1 MLTLTCFGCSD
12 QPKELHMNKALITTL
27 IAATALTG
35 GCASYGGGAAY
46 DDGGFG
52 YYDRASYQRY
62 GNYDYNQPDP
72 QYNGY
77 YADRYYRQD
86 RRYRERRLND
96 GDRIYRGQNG
106 QCYCRR
112 SDGTTGLIVGA
123 VAGGV
128 LGNIIAPGNSDTLG
142 TILGA
147 IAGGAAGRA
156 IDRKDVRCR

>member
-1 MLTLTCFGCSD
+1 
-12 QPKELHMNKALITTL
+12 MNKALITTL

-77 YADRYYRQD
+77 YADRYYRD
-86 RRYRERRLND
+86 NARYRERQLSYD
-96 GDRIYRGQNG
+96 DRVYRGRDG
-106 QCYCRR
+106 RYYCRR
-112 SDGTTGLIVGA
+112 SDGTTGLIIG
-123 VAGGV
+123 
-128 LGNIIAPGNSDTLG
+128 
-142 TILGA
+142 GA
-147 IAGGAAGRA
+147 IGALIGGQLDRGYSNTAGILIGGGAGALLGRE
-156 IDRKDVRCR
+156 IDRGSLSCR